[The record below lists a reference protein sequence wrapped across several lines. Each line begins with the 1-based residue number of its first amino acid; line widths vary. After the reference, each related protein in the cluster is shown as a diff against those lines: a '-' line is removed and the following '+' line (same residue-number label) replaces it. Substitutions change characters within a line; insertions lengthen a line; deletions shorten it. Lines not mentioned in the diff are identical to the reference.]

1 MENPGAGLQKIRS
14 VHLLALI
21 LLALLAVGAFSVVQ
35 IQLKGQ
41 EVFGSSDQIPWNM
54 LIAGYV
60 FMALTASGLCLTA
73 NFFEILKIKR
83 FQLLQKRS
91 HFLAISFLVPSLG
104 MLAMDLGQ
112 FGRVYHFMLNP
123 SFSSPLWWM
132 GTVYGI
138 YLFLLFTEFVA
149 IHKGYARMAFIFS
162 IVTLVAA
169 VVATSIL
176 GGIFAVILDSTLW
189 FGSGTPVWFV
199 FSSVISGIAAMITVT
214 ILTYNLGKKT
224 MGVDLRQAL
233 RELGTIL
240 TVFLGIGLVFT
251 VWRLIASFYV
261 KVPDTFFIIASPYG
275 LQFWFLF
282 LLIGIVIPFLLLLT
296 RTKRKSGF
304 QELAGFLV
312 LVGMYVD
319 KHIFVIAGQLRQS
332 IDGSIASYTS
342 TFNEWGLLIG
352 TLAAAALIYMAG
364 EKYLHLDATVA
375 QPHQRSTEALKLDEP
390 KQKLLKEEQVLG

>member
-1 MENPGAGLQKIRS
+1 MGNPGAGLRKN
-14 VHLLALI
+14 LAVYLVVLF

-41 EVFGSSDQIPWNM
+41 EVFGSTDQIPWNM

-60 FMALTASGLCLTA
+60 FMALAASGLCLTA

-162 IVTLVAA
+162 IVTLIAA

-176 GGIFAVILDSTLW
+176 GGIFAVILDRTLW

-214 ILTYNLGKKT
+214 IVTYNLGAKT
-224 MGVDLRQAL
+224 IGDDIQQAL

-261 KVPDTFFIIASPYG
+261 KVPDTFFIISSPYG
-275 LQFWFLF
+275 FHFWFLF
-282 LLIGIVIPFLLLLT
+282 LFIGIVIPFLLLLIG
-296 RTKRKSGF
+296 TKRKNSFLG
-304 QELAGFLV
+304 LAGLLV

-332 IDGSIASYTS
+332 IDGSIAAYTS

-352 TLAAAALIYMAG
+352 TLAAAALMYIAG
-364 EKYLHLDATVA
+364 EKYLHLGATVA
-375 QPHQRSTEALKLDEP
+375 NPHRKTPEPVKADEP
-390 KQKLLKEEQVLG
+390 KKGPL

>member
-1 MENPGAGLQKIRS
+1 MGNPGAGLRKN
-14 VHLLALI
+14 LAVYLVVLF

-41 EVFGSSDQIPWNM
+41 EVFGSTDQIPWNM

-60 FMALTASGLCLTA
+60 FMALAASGLCLTA

-162 IVTLVAA
+162 IVTLIAA

-176 GGIFAVILDSTLW
+176 GGIFAVILDRTLW

-214 ILTYNLGKKT
+214 IVTYNLGAKT
-224 MGVDLRQAL
+224 IGDDIQQAL

-261 KVPDTFFIIASPYG
+261 KVPDTFFIISSPYG
-275 LQFWFLF
+275 FQFWFLF
-282 LLIGIVIPFLLLLT
+282 LFIGIVIPFLLLLIG
-296 RTKRKSGF
+296 TKRKKSFLG
-304 QELAGFLV
+304 LAGLLV

-332 IDGSIASYTS
+332 IDGSIAAYTS

-352 TLAAAALIYMAG
+352 TLAAAALMYIAG
-364 EKYLHLDATVA
+364 EKYLHLGATVA
-375 QPHQRSTEALKLDEP
+375 NPHRKTPEPVKADEP
-390 KQKLLKEEQVLG
+390 KKGPL